1 MEKLSTPHSILYGFG
16 LIALAILFNP
26 LVDKIVTPAEAN
38 TNNIHRLQSQYFPAF
53 LEAFKNM
60 KSCKG

>member
-1 MEKLSTPHSILYGFG
+1 MKKLSTPHSILYGFG

-26 LVDKIVTPAEAN
+26 IIDKFVTPAEAN

-53 LEAFKNM
+53 LNALNNM
-60 KSCKG
+60 KSCKE